1 MDFNS
6 SVFQELQDAYLEK
19 TIPMYFERHNS
30 GKGRS
35 MSLGILWR
43 RNYGIGFSRLQDKYA
58 GIWTAARNLAAKI
71 CPDLDW
77 TCLAVNFNYQAEPHI
92 DKNNDGVS
100 CVVGF
105 GDYEGGE
112 LVLTKTGEEINI
124 RHRPYFFKA
133 AETQHHV
140 KPITSGTRLSI
151 VFFRPRYTEKF
162 RAKYGKPSLDEM
174 IQMMPT
180 PEDGKG
186 WSSVALPC

>member
-1 MDFNS
+1 MDPV
-6 SVFQELQDAYLEK
+6 VFEELRVAYLEK

-35 MSLGILWR
+35 LSLGMLWR
-43 RNYGIGFSRLQDKYA
+43 RNYGIGFSRLQDKFA
-58 GIWTAARNLAAKI
+58 SIWTAARNLARRI

-112 LVLTKTGEEINI
+112 LVLTDTGEEINI
-124 RHRPYFFKA
+124 RHRPYFFEA
-133 AETQHHV
+133 ANTRHHV

-151 VFFRPRYTEKF
+151 VFYRPLYTKKF
-162 RAKYGKPSLDEM
+162 REKYGKPSLDEM
-174 IQMMPT
+174 IAMLPV

-186 WSSVALPC
+186 WSSVELPC